1 MAKDRA
7 HDPNRKFNLPRV
19 DSAYNFM
26 QYTGPEDYTEDE
38 RVKSLELIK
47 DLNKKLDPEGK
58 NPWNQ
63 NRGESNG

>member
-1 MAKDRA
+1 MSNPPDRA
-7 HDPNRKFNLPRV
+7 NNNNRKLSRP
-19 DSAYNFM
+19 DTAYNFM

-38 RVKSLELIK
+38 RAKSLELFK

-63 NRGESNG
+63 NRGKSNG